1 MREKQKIAVE
11 LAAVA
16 AVLCTVIVLIQYGCL
31 RFAAWEPA
39 VFIGIPLVA
48 AILLNLPNSELGLNL
63 RHPLVHFKF
72 FGLASLVFFPL
83 FIAGYYLVTLF
94 TQYRLFPGN
103 IPQGWLRIVL
113 AQYLYFGLPEEF
125 LFRGYM
131 QKRLGRVIK
140 GTIKI
145 ARFELSLSGIIC
157 AAVFAFAHVLY
168 DANAY
173 RFLVFFPALVFAW
186 LRYRTDSIIA
196 PTLFHG
202 TCNVLAKLCGADSW

>member
-1 MREKQKIAVE
+1 MSEKGKIVIE
-11 LAAVA
+11 FAAVVA
-16 AVLCTVIVLIQYGCL
+16 ILSIIIVLMQYGGL
-31 RFAAWEPA
+31 YFATWEPA

-48 AILLNLPNSELGLNL
+48 AIVLNLPNSELGLNF
-63 RHPLVHFKF
+63 RQPLVHFKF
-72 FGLASLVFFPL
+72 FGLAGLIFFPL
-83 FIAGYYLVTLF
+83 FIAGYFLVTLF
-94 TQYRLFPGN
+94 TEYRLFPGS
-103 IPQGWLRIVL
+103 IPHGWLKIVL

-131 QKRLGRVIK
+131 QKRLGRIIK
-140 GTIKI
+140 GTMKI
-145 ARFELSLSGIIC
+145 ARFEIPFSGIIC
-157 AAVFAFAHVLY
+157 AAIFALAHVLY

-202 TCNVLAKLCGADSW
+202 TCNILAKLCGADPW